1 LEHCDDESTQS
12 AMMEEIMQSVVPLT
26 QDQYGN
32 YVIQVGAY
40 SFVCLIFF
48 FETSIS
54 LAPIIIMGE
63 ICYVV
68 GFIFSQV
75 GSYSLII

>member
-48 FETSIS
+48 
-54 LAPIIIMGE
+54 
-63 ICYVV
+63 
-68 GFIFSQV
+68 
-75 GSYSLII
+75 